1 MKKTIIAG
9 TLAGSL
15 LFSGNALAA
24 SYTVKSGDSLW
35 KISKNHNVSI
45 SQLKSWNNLSNDTI
59 YPGQILTINSSSS
72 GNTTSSSGS
81 NTNLS
86 TYIVSSGDTFSGIAK
101 KFNLSTS
108 TLKSLNP
115 EIININYL
123 RIGQVIKVSVS
134 SSSTT
139 PGSQP
144 STNNSTTTGS
154 QPSTNNSTKYTVKS
168 GDTFSGIALKFSMSL
183 STLKSLNPEIVNIN
197 KLRIGQVLNVS
208 GNSSNTSSS
217 TTTGNTSAPTTS
229 WEAKADAIISSGSK
243 YIGKPYLYGASVTQ
257 TNAFDCSSFTMR
269 VFQENGITLPRTS
282 VAQSKIGQS
291 VSLSNLR
298 KGDLVFFDTDFDGV
312 INHVAIAMSNTTLLH
327 SQSSVGVSISS
338 LNTYWQPRVVKITR
352 VL

>member
-59 YPGQILTINSSSS
+59 FPGQILTINSSSS
-72 GNTTSSSGS
+72 GNTTSSTGN

-115 EIININYL
+115 EVININYL
-123 RIGQVIKVSVS
+123 RIGQVLKVSLS
-134 SSSTT
+134 SSSPTT
-139 PGSQP
+139 GSQP
-144 STNNSTTTGS
+144 NTNNSTTITA
-154 QPSTNNSTKYTVKS
+154 NYTVKS
-168 GDTFSGIALKFSMSL
+168 GDTFSGIAFKFNISI
-183 STLKSLNPEIVNIN
+183 STLKSLNPGITNIN
-197 KLRIGQVLNVS
+197 QLRVGQVLKVS
-208 GNSSNTSSS
+208 GNASNTSSP
-217 TTTGNTSAPTTS
+217 TTGNTSAPTTS
-229 WEAKADAIISSGSK
+229 WETKADAIISTGSK
-243 YIGKPYLYGASVTQ
+243 YLGKPYLYGASVTQ

-269 VFQENGITLPRTS
+269 VFQENGITLPRNS
-282 VAQSKIGQS
+282 VAQSKVGQS

-312 INHVAIAMSNTTLLH
+312 INHVAIAMSNTTLIH